1 MYFNS
6 QVLEFDKVKSLIV
19 NKAQTVIGK
28 KLTKEITPTNNPLE
42 INRKLQ
48 ETRHALDIIR
58 LYKEPP
64 FGGIRDLSETLQ
76 KAHIYSVLNP
86 TDFLDVV
93 SLIDAINNN
102 KRFYKAVKENE
113 IEGTELDEY
122 YHSLESVPRL
132 KTAIQDIITID
143 GAIYDNASNDLSK
156 VRRKIRINENRMHER
171 LNSVLN
177 TQKNRLTEQIITIR
191 NNKYVVP
198 VKVSEK
204 NNFKGSII
212 DYSSSG
218 ETVYMEPE
226 AITKINNEN
235 SILLMEERKEIEKI
249 LRELTIMVAE
259 FYYPLTN
266 NLKLLTEL
274 DVIFAKARFA
284 IEYDCTAPA
293 ITENEINLVKARH
306 PLIEQEEVVANTITF
321 NQDEKIIVIT
331 GPNTGGKTVALK
343 TMGLLSIM
351 VQSGVLIPVNEGS
364 QTIIF
369 ENIFADIGDEQSIE
383 QSLSTFSS
391 HMTRIIDILD
401 KLTVGSLIL
410 LDELGS
416 GTDPKEGASLAISIL
431 DYIRIRGVY
440 VIATTHYPELKAYA
454 YNKSEIV
461 NASVEFDVN
470 TLSPT
475 YRLLLGTPG
484 KSNALLISERLGLN
498 QKIIDAAKENVL
510 TSKSEVTDLI
520 TKLEKR
526 GLTLDTKIQE
536 YDTLIHKNI
545 ELVKANEELKKQLIL
560 DRKELGKKVEVEKS
574 QIIKSARDDA
584 NKLIKELETLKKR
597 KDIKDHELA
606 ELKFKTK
613 NLRIDEIVESSTKDH
628 VYQPGDLVNVLKF
641 NRTAELIKKQ
651 KNNHWIV
658 KMGTLTSQFSEDQFD
673 FIEEKKTDQKPK
685 VTIKSK
691 VKKHVK
697 AELDLRGLR
706 YEEARIELDK
716 YIDDCIVMNMPFA
729 SIIHGYGT
737 LTLRKLVKSYLD
749 THKAVS
755 RHRDGEGN
763 EGGQGVTVVYF
774 K

>member
-293 ITENEINLVKARH
+293 ITENGINLVKARH